1 MKKIAHHIHAL
12 FVPSHRNNY
21 RARALHIDAMAVY
34 VVVAVLIFSLTTPRV
49 KSVLGIAIDITVDQ
63 LCSLTNAQRSAH
75 GVSPLSCSG
84 LLGAAASLKAQ
95 DMFSK
100 NYWAHFAPDG
110 TSPWDFFRK
119 VGYSYEVAGENLA
132 KDFPNSQSAMDGWM
146 NSPAHKLNIL
156 RPDYTE
162 VGFAVV
168 NGNLQGSDTTLVVQF
183 FGRPSGGGART
194 TRGGSLG
201 SRAIAAEKPTPM
213 PTFTI
218 TPTPPVVIGSA
229 TDKSGTIT
237 LGDSSTTTNPYSW
250 LAGVSEYVASPSMN
264 FLIVLFLGFTLIID
278 MYVAY
283 RNDLLRLTGKNMAHL
298 MVLAV
303 AVVSYW
309 LFASGTIL

>member
-1 MKKIAHHIHAL
+1 
-12 FVPSHRNNY
+12 
-21 RARALHIDAMAVY
+21 MAVY
-34 VVVAVLIFSLTTPRV
+34 VVVAVLIFSLNTPRV

-110 TSPWDFFRK
+110 TSPWDFFKR
-119 VGYSYEVAGENLA
+119 VGYSYEIAGENLA
-132 KDFPNSQSAMDGWM
+132 KDFPNSQTAVDGWM
-146 NSPAHKLNIL
+146 ASPTHKLNIL

-162 VGFAVV
+162 VGFAVA
-168 NGNLQGSDTTLVVQF
+168 NGSLQGSDTTLVVQF
-183 FGRPSGGGART
+183 FGKPSGGTARANS
-194 TRGGSLG
+194 GGSLG
-201 SRAIAAEKPTPM
+201 NRAVAAERPRPSPM

-218 TPTPPVVIGSA
+218 TPTPPVLIGSV
-229 TDKSGTIT
+229 TDKSQMIT
-237 LGDSSTTTNPYSW
+237 LGDSSTTTNSNTW
-250 LAGVSEYVASPSMN
+250 LADLGSYFSSPSMN
-264 FLIVLFLGFTLIID
+264 FMIVLFLGLTLIID